1 MQCPARITFTLG
13 PSKRFWVHRILLL
26 RSEYKGFYFSPV
38 YTILHSTDFQLWSE
52 FKWFLFHRHT
62 RFSKVLFCQGFLVT
76 LRTLIWASAFVLLPW
91 RMAVDRGVT
100 VQTPNSHSWSE
111 RKSWFYRILFISHFS
126 QTCMVLHNPES
137 LLWSECIFHTG
148 IQRLECLTFYSVS
161 EYKDFIVTGSHSSVK
176 SWLFCSVSECKDF
189 IITGAH
195 NLVKSWLF
203 YSVSE
208 YKDFI
213 VSSIFVVDTQCFGT

>member
-1 MQCPARITFTLG
+1 MFTLRLSNLFPNVFQYCTFLSSVFKDLFSVISSITLKNYSLSIACRTVEVQCPARITFTLG
-13 PSKRFWVHRILLL
+13 PSKRFWVHRVLLL
-26 RSEYKGFYFSPV
+26 QSEYKGFYFSPV

-52 FKWFLFHRHT
+52 FKRFLFHRHT

-76 LRTLIWASAFVLLPW
+76 LRTLIWAFAFVLLPW

-100 VQTPNSHSWSE
+100 VQTPNFHSWSE

-148 IQRLECLTFYSVS
+148 IQRLECLTFLLRKWV
-161 EYKDFIVTGSHSSVK
+161 
-176 SWLFCSVSECKDF
+176 
-189 IITGAH
+189 
-195 NLVKSWLF
+195 
-203 YSVSE
+203 
-208 YKDFI
+208 
-213 VSSIFVVDTQCFGT
+213 